1 MSDFES
7 GLSELENSLFVDRR
21 ILQLL
26 ELGVLCVN
34 LRTCVT
40 GRAHRGKLKQ
50 KICEVREQA
59 LCSREVSDSDSYL
72 QKPLDL
78 TNIGPASESRAV
90 CDWKESVVVSVRE
103 AERRIRRCQTNL
115 YLASNP
121 SKKPNIEVNVR
132 ALYK

>member
-1 MSDFES
+1 
-7 GLSELENSLFVDRR
+7 
-21 ILQLL
+21 
-26 ELGVLCVN
+26 VN

-40 GRAHRGKLKQ
+40 GRARRGKLKR

-59 LCSREVSDSDSYL
+59 LCSREVSDLDSCV
-72 QKPLDL
+72 KRPLDL

-90 CDWKESVVVSVRE
+90 RNWKERVVVSVRE

-115 YLASNP
+115 YLASNL

-132 ALYK
+132 ELYKR